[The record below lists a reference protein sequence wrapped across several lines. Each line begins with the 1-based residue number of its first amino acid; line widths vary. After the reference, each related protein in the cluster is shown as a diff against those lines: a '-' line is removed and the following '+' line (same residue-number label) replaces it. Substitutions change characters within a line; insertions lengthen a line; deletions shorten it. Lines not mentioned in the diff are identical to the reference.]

1 MQRLQRHCILASCM
15 TPVYSSIRIRR
26 RIHCVSLQSCWHGF
40 DFSKLID
47 ETFFEKTYVQNQVLG
62 RALLE
67 SIRFMDGR
75 CIFSSIDLKT
85 MEFYKVVPKD
95 LDGIVSQLRITKG
108 VECAI
113 FLYQTK
119 TLEYKV
125 SLRSNGKVDVAAIAS
140 YFGGGGHVRAAGCTM
155 QGTVH
160 DCVNNLS
167 EQIEKQLIKAE

>member
-1 MQRLQRHCILASCM
+1 M
-15 TPVYSSIRIRR
+15 RR
-26 RIHCVSLQSCWHGF
+26 
-40 DFSKLID
+40 
-47 ETFFEKTYVQNQVLG
+47 FFEKTYVQNQVLG

-67 SIRFMDGR
+67 SVRFMDGR

-113 FLYQTK
+113 FLYQTN

-125 SLRSNGKVDVAAIAS
+125 SLRSNGKVDVARSRPISGAAAMSGQQDAPCREPCMTAS
-140 YFGGGGHVRAAGCTM
+140 TICRSR
-155 QGTVH
+155 
-160 DCVNNLS
+160 LKS
-167 EQIEKQLIKAE
+167 S